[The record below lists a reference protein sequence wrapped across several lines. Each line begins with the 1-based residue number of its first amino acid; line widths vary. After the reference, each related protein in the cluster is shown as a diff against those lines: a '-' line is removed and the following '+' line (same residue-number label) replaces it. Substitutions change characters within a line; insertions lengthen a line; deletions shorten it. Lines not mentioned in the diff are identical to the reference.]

1 MVQPEQLYAQ
11 LVDAFRQARWRDA
24 QLIAERLLPHAPN
37 HPGVF
42 SIAGV
47 TCMEL
52 QQPDAAVAHLRRA
65 TELDPSRAD
74 FATLLAKALS
84 MAGSHG
90 ESLEAV
96 DRALSLDPADP
107 MTLDTLGMICI
118 RAQAHATAAAVFR
131 RAVALAPENAGFR
144 FNLATALLGLGE
156 PAAAEAELEECIA
169 LAPGYWNPHLSLAQL
184 RRQTPERNHLTR
196 LLPLLK
202 RNAEDIDARTYLNMA
217 LAKEYEDLADYPRA
231 FDHLVQAKTAA
242 RRRVRY
248 SISEDERLFELIM
261 RSFPQARP
269 EPVGEP
275 SNEPIFVVGMPRS
288 GTTLVERIL
297 SSHPDVHGAGELQ
310 NFAETLQRIS
320 GHRGSFI
327 ADPSAMAT
335 LDRLDW
341 KQLGADY
348 IASTRPATGH
358 TSRFV
363 DKLPHNF
370 LFIGFIASALPNA
383 RIVCLRRDPV
393 DTCLSNFRQL
403 FEPDLPHFGYSFDLL
418 DTGRYYL
425 LFDRLMAHWKRV
437 VPGRVFEVNYEN
449 LIESQESATRNL
461 LEFCGLPWHE
471 ACLHFEGN
479 AAPVGTLSASQ
490 VREPIYRSAVGRW
503 KRYAPQLNPLLDLL
517 GSAGVEVDRFA

>member
-1 MVQPEQLYAQ
+1 MIHPEQLYAQ
-11 LVDAFRQARWRDA
+11 LVDAYRQARWHDA

-37 HPGVF
+37 HPGVY

-47 TCMEL
+47 VCMEL
-52 QQPDAAVAHLRRA
+52 QQLGPAVDYLRRA
-65 TELDPSRAD
+65 TELDPARAD

-90 ESLEAV
+90 KSMDAV
-96 DRALSLDPADP
+96 DRALLLDPDDP

-118 RAQAHATAAAVFR
+118 RAQAHAKAAAVFR
-131 RAVALAPENAGFR
+131 RAVSLAPDNAQGR
-144 FNLATALLGLGE
+144 FNLATALVGLGE
-156 PAAAEAELEECIA
+156 WDDAEAELEACIA

-184 RRQTPERNHLTR
+184 RRQTPQRNHLHR
-196 LLPLLK
+196 LLPLLSH
-202 RNAEDIDARTYLNMA
+202 NAEDVDARTYLNMA

-231 FDHLVQAKTAA
+231 FEHLAQAKTAA
-242 RRRVRY
+242 RQRVRY
-248 SISEDERLFELIM
+248 ATSEDERLFELIM
-261 RSFPQARP
+261 RSFPQTQP
-269 EPVGEP
+269 EPVGDP
-275 SNEPIFVVGMPRS
+275 SDEPIFVVGMPRS

-310 NFAETLQRIS
+310 NFAEALQRVS

-327 ADPSAMAT
+327 ADPAAMAT
-335 LDRLDW
+335 LHRLDW

-370 LFIGFIASALPNA
+370 LFIGFIARALPNA

-403 FEPDLPHFGYSFDLL
+403 FEPDSPHFGYSFDLL

-437 VPGRVFEVNYEN
+437 FNGRIHEVSYEM
-449 LIESQESATRNL
+449 LVSSQEESSQKL
-461 LEFCGLPWHE
+461 VEFCGLTWDE
-471 ACLHFEGN
+471 ACLHFDKN
-479 AAPVGTLSASQ
+479 PSPVATMSSQQ
-490 VREPIYRSAVGRW
+490 VREPIFHSSIGRW
-503 KRYAPQLNPLLDLL
+503 KHYERELSELCRLLKDAGISAPT
-517 GSAGVEVDRFA
+517 